1 METLEDPEDLEE
13 DVQLQ
18 VSNDENLSKQFH
30 FLFLFSFVICLSF
43 LCEKNNFL

>member
-18 VSNDENLSKQFH
+18 VSNSDLSKQFH